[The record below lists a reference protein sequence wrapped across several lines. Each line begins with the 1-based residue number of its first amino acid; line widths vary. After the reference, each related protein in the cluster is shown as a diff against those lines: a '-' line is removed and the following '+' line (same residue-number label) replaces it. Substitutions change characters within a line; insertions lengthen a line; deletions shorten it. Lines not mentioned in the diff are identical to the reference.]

1 MQKTHEQRI
10 FIVEQFISTGS
21 RTSVRRAFEAK
32 FRENIDLKT
41 VDRVVKKWKSKGSI
55 LNQNKGNSGRKR
67 SARTEENVAT
77 VSRRIQESSQSVR
90 KMEAELRINRESIRR
105 ILRIDLHLKSY
116 KLQTFQNL
124 SNNDKERRLDFC
136 QMIKNMTGTG
146 QMDIKTIIFSD
157 ESHIYLN
164 GFMNKQNF
172 RKWSPTKP
180 VGVFD
185 KPLHSPKVTVWCGL
199 SSNRVYGPYFFQ
211 DPDGK
216 ALTVTSDTYIEMLNT
231 MFTGDIYPDR
241 WFQQDGATAHT
252 SLRSRTWL
260 NSGNHVISHREDC

>member
-1 MQKTHEQRI
+1 ML
-10 FIVEQFISTGS
+10 SGL
-21 RTSVRRAFEAK
+21 A
-32 FRENIDLKT
+32 LKT
-41 VDRVVKKWKSKGSI
+41 FSFTYPKEKSLKETDRGS
-55 LNQNKGNSGRKR
+55 NK
-67 SARTEENVAT
+67 
-77 VSRRIQESSQSVR
+77 
-90 KMEAELRINRESIRR
+90 
-105 ILRIDLHLKSY
+105 
-116 KLQTFQNL
+116 
-124 SNNDKERRLDFC
+124 
-136 QMIKNMTGTG
+136 
-146 QMDIKTIIFSD
+146 FSP
-157 ESHIYLN
+157 I
-164 GFMNKQNF
+164 
-172 RKWSPTKP
+172 KP

-260 NSGNHVISHREDC
+260 NSRFGNHVISHPEDFSQVPRSVSFRLFSLGVCKGECFQSKTR